1 MTSRGFA
8 GNARARAACAVA
20 GAVALG
26 AASLGAGAPP
36 AAPAAA
42 GAPALLR
49 AGTYLVA
56 SGKPGKIKEKFKV
69 TREGAIVTSV
79 ADAIHPAGRN
89 LHVVTRTDAATGA
102 LLDLTVEL
110 RAKTLPARTLHATVA
125 AGHVHLVDDSRG
137 TDSKTPL
144 KIGALP
150 LFIDPGGLLAHHL
163 TLLTQRYDWT
173 KGGEQ
178 IFWVYNPGF
187 AEMRVRV
194 AHDGDGEGKLGGKK
208 HATHWL
214 TFTSSEIATMRIEV
228 DGDDGQV
235 LRVLGPRGEELVLLE
250 GWSGGAVPESAPVA
264 APAPAPP
271 APAPAPAPLPS
282 GP

>member
-1 MTSRGFA
+1 VVA
-8 GNARARAACAVA
+8 AVA
-20 GAVALG
+20 LLGAGALG
-26 AASLGAGAPP
+26 AAPAPP
-36 AAPAAA
+36 AGPPAPA

-69 TREGAIVTSV
+69 TREGAVVTSV

-89 LHVVTRTDAATGA
+89 LHVVTRTDATTGA
-102 LLDLTVEL
+102 LLDMTVEL
-110 RAKTLPARTLHATVA
+110 HAKTLPERTLHATVA

-163 TLLTQRYDWT
+163 TLLTQRYDWA

-208 HATHWL
+208 RATHWL

-235 LRVLGPRGEELVLLE
+235 LRVVGPKGEELVLLE
-250 GWSGGAVPESAPVA
+250 GWAGAAAPESAPA
-264 APAPAPP
+264 AAAMPTPP
-271 APAPAPAPLPS
+271 APGAMPP